1 MSGIIA
7 QNTLDNSGLV
17 KAPAGGSD
25 AWTFISKTTASADA
39 TVSITSG
46 IDSTYKLYLI
56 TLKDVHRADGSEAW
70 LGFNLSTDGGS
81 SYDATKT
88 TAVHETHHRE
98 NDTSASVQYN
108 SSQDL
113 AQSTADVNI
122 STGIELGVD
131 SDASL
136 CGTIYLYDPSNTT
149 FVKHFLIKTAFMS
162 YYSANPWTVN
172 TNVGGYANTT
182 SAVDAVQF
190 KMNSGNIDAGD
201 FCLYG
206 LTT

>member
-7 QNTLDNSGLV
+7 QNTLDNSGLI
-17 KAPAGGSD
+17 KAPAGGG
-25 AWTFISKTTASADA
+25 AWNFISKTTASASA

-46 IDSTYKLYLI
+46 IDDTYKLYLI

-81 SYDATKT
+81 NYDATKT
-88 TAVHETHHRE
+88 TTVFDAYHRE
-98 NDTSASVQYN
+98 SDSSGLGYVT
-108 SSQDL
+108 SQDL
-113 AQSTADVNI
+113 AESTADVNI
-122 STGIELGVD
+122 STEVQLGVD
-131 SDASL
+131 NDASL

-149 FVKHFLIKTAFMS
+149 FVKHFICTTNFMS
-162 YYSANPWTVN
+162 YYDPPWSINPHIA
-172 TNVGGYANTT
+172 GYANTT
-182 SAVDAVQF
+182 SAVDAIQF